1 MIEMRTA
8 RPTSATI
15 LLVLLAAQASA
26 AGHHVQASLVSET
39 ESIQPGTPLQV
50 AVRLQMDEG
59 WHTYWKNP
67 ADSGLPTR
75 MTWRLP
81 EGLAAGPLQW
91 PRPARIAA
99 PPLVSYGYE
108 REVFLPVE
116 IAVAPSLAPGA
127 SVPLAGR
134 VDWLECR
141 EACIPG
147 KAELSLALPVRA
159 EAPRPSA
166 FAGRFAETRVRL
178 PVAAPEWTI
187 AATTSARSLVLS
199 FESAGARAR
208 EAYFFASEP
217 QVLEYAAPQPLSRSG
232 SANLLGLSRDP
243 NGPDLKRLR
252 GVLVAEVADKTI
264 ALEVDAPVGGG
275 AAASAPA
282 RGDGAPSGPGLLAA
296 LALAFLGGLV
306 LNLMPCVLPVLSLK
320 VLGFVRHAGEEGRAW
335 RHGLAFTAGVLLS
348 FWALAGLLLSLRA
361 AGEQVGWGFQLQSPT
376 FVVFLVALFFVLA
389 LNLLGVF
396 EVGASLVAA
405 GNLGARRTGLGASF
419 WSGAL
424 ATIVATPCT
433 APFMGSALGFGL
445 SQTAAVSLAVFTSL
459 ALGMAAPYLVLSLHP
474 GWLRFVPRP
483 GAWMEWFKQ
492 LMGFFLMATVAALV
506 WLFGRQVGVDGM
518 AALLAALVA
527 IGLGAWI
534 YGRASSSPSS
544 RRQLLGSAAAAAL
557 VTVGLLAG
565 LSRAGAAAPAA
576 EPGEWVAWS
585 EEGVAAHRAAGRS
598 VLVDFTADW
607 CLTCQVN
614 ERVALRDPEV
624 QARLRE
630 EGVVV
635 MRADWTRHDPRI
647 TEALASHG
655 RQGVPLYVLYG
666 SGTGAPILLP
676 EVITPGIVLDALS
689 RARESGAG
697 RASPVEEESR

>member
-1 MIEMRTA
+1 MRAA
-8 RPTSATI
+8 RLSVAILSATI
-15 LLVLLAAQASA
+15 FVPSAVAARR
-26 AGHHVQASLVSET
+26 HTQASLVSET
-39 ESIQPGTPLQV
+39 ESVQPGKPLQV
-50 AVRLQMDEG
+50 AIRLQMDEG

-75 MTWRLP
+75 MAWRLP
-81 EGLAAGPLQW
+81 AGLAAGPLQW
-91 PRPARIAA
+91 PRPERIAS

-108 REVFLPVE
+108 GEVLLPVE
-116 IAVAPSLAPGA
+116 IAVPPSLTPGA
-127 SVPLAGR
+127 SVELAGR

-147 KAELSLALPVRA
+147 KAELSLVLPVRA
-159 EAPRPSA
+159 EAPRPGPLAES
-166 FAGRFAETRVRL
+166 FAKTRSLL
-178 PVAAPEWTI
+178 PVAGPDWNLQAR
-187 AATTSARSLVLS
+187 TSARSLILS

-208 EAYFFASEP
+208 EAYFFPSEP
-217 QVLEYAAPQPLSRSG
+217 QILEYSAPQVLSRSG
-232 SANLLGLSRDP
+232 SANVLSLSRDP
-243 NGPDLKRLR
+243 NGPKDLKRLR
-252 GVLVAEVADKTI
+252 GVLVADLAGKTI
-264 ALEVDAPVGGG
+264 ALEVDAPVELG
-275 AAASAPA
+275 ASVADPA
-282 RGDGAPSGPGLLAA
+282 RGEDQPSGPSLPVA
-296 LALAFLGGLV
+296 LGLAFLGGLV

-320 VLGFVRHAGEEGRAW
+320 VLGFARHAGEEGGAW
-335 RHGLAFTAGVLLS
+335 RHGVAFTAGVLVS
-348 FWALAGLLLSLRA
+348 FWTLAGLLLSLRA
-361 AGEQVGWGFQLQSPT
+361 AGEQVGWGFQLQSPA
-376 FVVFLVALFFVLA
+376 FVVFLAALFFLLG
-389 LNLLGVF
+389 LNLFGVF
-396 EVGASLVAA
+396 EVGTSLVAA
-405 GNLGARRTGLGASF
+405 GNLNARRTGLAGSF

-445 SQTAAVSLAVFTSL
+445 SQTAAVSLLVFTSL
-459 ALGMAAPYLVLSLHP
+459 ALGMAAPYLLLSLRP

-483 GAWMEWFKQ
+483 GAWMESFKQ

-534 YGRASSSPSS
+534 YGRTSSSPSS
-544 RRQLLGSAAAAAL
+544 RRRFAGNAAAIAL

-565 LSRAGAAAPAA
+565 LSRAGSPAPPEA
-576 EPGEWVAWS
+576 GEWEPWS
-585 EEGVAAHRAAGRS
+585 EERVAEHRAAGRS
-598 VLVDFTADW
+598 VFVDFTADW
-607 CLTCQVN
+607 CLTCRVN

-635 MRADWTRHDPRI
+635 MKADWTRHDPRI

-666 SGTGAPILLP
+666 ASGRAPVVLP
-676 EVITPGIVLDALS
+676 EVITPGIVLDALE
-689 RARESGAG
+689 RARESGPDG
-697 RASPVEEESR
+697 RP